1 MDEEMIEK
9 SFNMKR
15 KFFDDGNTRS
25 YEFRIAQLIKLKV
38 MIKENEE
45 GILKALYLD
54 LHKPAF
60 EAFTSEI
67 GIMYEEINY
76 TIKHL
81 KSWMNP
87 EKVQTRLVCSHPQ
100 VIFILNL

>member
-1 MDEEMIEK
+1 MDDKMIEK

-15 KFFDDGNTRS
+15 KYFDDGNTRS
-25 YEFRIAQLIKLKV
+25 YEFRIEQLTKLKQ
-38 MIKENEE
+38 MIKKNEKE
-45 GILKALYLD
+45 ILEALYLD

-60 EAFTSEI
+60 EAYTAEI

-81 KSWMNP
+81 K
-87 EKVQTRLVCSHPQ
+87 
-100 VIFILNL
+100 